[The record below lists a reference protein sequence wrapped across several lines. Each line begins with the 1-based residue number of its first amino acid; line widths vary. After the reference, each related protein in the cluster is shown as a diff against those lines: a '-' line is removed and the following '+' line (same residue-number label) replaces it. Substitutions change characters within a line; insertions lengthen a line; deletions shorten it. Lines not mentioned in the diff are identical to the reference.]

1 MQRIVRIAVLM
12 LILSLPGL
20 LVAQAQTD
28 GLSVD
33 LNDQRGPISPYV
45 YGVNYGP
52 WGLVSSDMLEEAAQS
67 GTTHFRFPAGNH
79 GDQFDIPNF
88 QIDLFMNQ
96 ARNWNAEPSISV
108 RLEGGTPERAAAM
121 VRYVNIEKEYG
132 VRYWSIGN
140 EPDLYDD
147 YSIEQFN
154 EDWRATALAMLE
166 VDPDILLIGPEVS
179 QFPATVA
186 GSDYLNVRREWVRQF
201 LEVNGDLVDIVAV
214 HRYPFPVSLGA
225 PPTTIEQ
232 LRADAPQWDTLI
244 ENLRAVIRETL
255 GEDRPIALTEVNSNW
270 TEVSGGEASPDSF
283 YHAIWWAD
291 VLGRAIRQ
299 QVAIVN
305 YFALS
310 TFGDTGAYGL
320 LDRYQIRPTYYVY
333 QLYQQFG
340 SELLASQSGDP
351 DVTITAALRD
361 DGTLT
366 LMIVN
371 RAPDEKT
378 LPLTIAGAETLGE
391 AEIWRFDADHNAEPI
406 GATTLTPDGEITLPA
421 QSISLILISPGNE

>member
-1 MQRIVRIAVLM
+1 MRRSVRIAALM
-12 LILSLPGL
+12 LFLSLPGIFA
-20 LVAQAQTD
+20 AQAQTD

-33 LNDQRGPISPYV
+33 LNDQRGTISPYV

-52 WGLVSSDMLEEAAQS
+52 WGLVSTDMLEEAAQS

-232 LRADAPQWDTLI
+232 LRADAPQWDMLI

-299 QVAIVN
+299 QVEIVN

-378 LPLTIAGAETLGE
+378 LPLTIAGAETIGE
-391 AEIWRFDADHNAEPI
+391 AEIWRFDVDHNAEPI

-421 QSISLILISPGNE
+421 QSISLILVPPGNE

>member
-33 LNDQRGPISPYV
+33 LNDRRGTISPYV

-186 GSDYLNVRREWVRQF
+186 GSDYLNMRREWVRQF

-406 GATTLTPDGEITLPA
+406 GATTLTPAGEITLPA